1 MVPITEADRNESI
14 TMATANGDDGASPA
28 EAKVTEEEAARVVI
42 DLAEA
47 VEAEA
52 AGDQEAPAPKS
63 APAGKG
69 PGKGPPLPK
78 PQARRVV
85 QISPTPE
92 TSATRSPSRFHFQ
105 RPQNCQRGGVLVMSS
120 DPADRDLAILVRHL
134 TDSGR
139 HQKDVRIDMAL
150 LNLGRLRALRYER
163 NLFNA
168 ATRPVDGQWLGCS
181 LLKRNLLTKTEL
193 EEYRKDIECGY
204 VQFNALGEVFYPGEK
219 VWMTIDG
226 LSEPLGLTVL
236 QSWYQLRSSL
246 FGPEKSFHVEL
257 EFLASVGNTFA
268 KINFQEPMSSYQGTR
283 RLDSM
288 LYQLMTNDMMQ
299 RLKHRGEKYLQAAT
313 STPYVHYARGS
324 FYSHGRSK
332 HAALSDGRVM
342 LDTQRGDHCSLAL
355 QQAVKAFKLQMK
367 HGTESLR
374 IVQEP
379 TTEELWM
386 AWPAL
391 VGFSFT
397 AKCWGQVLVSETSP
411 IEFRADAFE
420 QLVLP
425 APTKEIIKSAV
436 RHASSSGLDFIS
448 GKGDNTIF
456 LLYGPPGCGK
466 TLTAEAIAE
475 MLRMPLYVVTAGDL
489 GITAQEVEQNLSQ
502 VLHLCSEWN
511 ALTLIDEADIFLEA
525 RSTSE
530 LQRNALVCVMLRLLE
545 YHQGILFLTTN
556 RASNIDPA
564 VRSRITVALHYEALN
579 VSGRESV
586 WRNLLKKLGLAFA
599 KLRAQPEDPRAC
611 PEIESHLQFVKVP
624 HGSVEP
630 ASLARHVLNGRQIK
644 SCLVLAIA
652 LAAERKEELCDAL
665 IERAVA
671 VVGEPLA
678 GTEDKVLEP
687 HPTRRVLMPS
697 QSATTASGLSRPSST
712 PRDVGHL
719 ATPRLSREGLLQPK
733 SSVHPVLPSSMM
745 HTPSAQGATSI
756 SWARDSRDLRS
767 HGVLG
772 HDSMPFAVP
781 IRIPDPAAFGAPRPA
796 GVDVSGEEWRFGAT
810 FLSLES
816 NDDWSEEKSVENV
829 QRSARHTAEL
839 LARTLDLEKNAS
851 KFLDDSVTLLQ
862 SVKGKVQSATEGTN
876 YCMRMNMSRLL
887 QQKKALEKGLAE
899 SQEDITT
906 TESLLEQ
913 MQREIQG
920 QKASLEEWEA
930 APEISLDRLDQ
941 RLPLAVQQDIRQS
954 AFERMQEQVHNAKSN
969 VHILSN
975 KCEESKD
982 LLSKLRESYAELQE
996 HLNAKTASWRI
1007 DLQCAKLKS
1016 SGKETSR
1023 SQASNSK
1030 DSLFVAPSPVRL
1042 SKQTLEM
1049 LRCKIKTAAYE
1060 GPHGQGFDVI
1070 FNRYDQDGSGCLSA
1084 REVRR
1089 ALRRSL
1095 RQGHGLEVQVVPG
1108 QAGVGSFKN

>member
-1 MVPITEADRNESI
+1 
-14 TMATANGDDGASPA
+14 
-28 EAKVTEEEAARVVI
+28 
-42 DLAEA
+42 
-47 VEAEA
+47 
-52 AGDQEAPAPKS
+52 
-63 APAGKG
+63 
-69 PGKGPPLPK
+69 
-78 PQARRVV
+78 
-85 QISPTPE
+85 
-92 TSATRSPSRFHFQ
+92 
-105 RPQNCQRGGVLVMSS
+105 MSS
-120 DPADRDLAILVRHL
+120 EPADRDLAILVRHL

-168 ATRPVDGQWLGCS
+168 ATRPVDGQRFLEMCS
-181 LLKRNLLTKTEL
+181 SCGVVAGERPVKLEGLDELINALEGEIEEL

-236 QSWYQLRSSL
+236 QSWYQLQSTL
-246 FGPEKSFHVEL
+246 FGPAKSFHVEL
-257 EFLASVGNTFA
+257 EFLASVGKTFA
-268 KINFQEPMSSYQGTR
+268 KINFQEPMSMYQGTR
-283 RLDSM
+283 RLDAM
-288 LYQLMTNDMMQ
+288 LYQLMTNEIMQ

-313 STPYVHYARGS
+313 STPYMHYARGS

-342 LDTQRGDHCSLAL
+342 LDTQRGQDYGHHAARGGDLCSLAL
-355 QQAVKAFKLQMK
+355 QQAMKAFKLQMK

-374 IVQEP
+374 IVHEP
-379 TTEELWM
+379 TAEELWM

-425 APTKEIIKSAV
+425 AATKEIIKSAV

-579 VSGRESV
+579 FAGRESV
-586 WRNLLKKLGLAFA
+586 WRNLLK
-599 KLRAQPEDPRAC
+599 
-611 PEIESHLQFVKVP
+611 KVP

-652 LAAERKEELCDAL
+652 LAAERKEKLCDAL

-671 VVGEPLA
+671 VVGEPMA
-678 GTEDKVLEP
+678 GMEDKVLEP

-697 QSATTASGLSRPSST
+697 QSATSGLSRPSST

-719 ATPRLSREGLLQPK
+719 ATPRLSRESLLQPK

-745 HTPSAQGATSI
+745 HTPTAQSATSI

-781 IRIPDPAAFGAPRPA
+781 IRIPDPAAFGAL
-796 GVDVSGEEWRFGAT
+796 G
-810 FLSLES
+810 
-816 NDDWSEEKSVENV
+816 
-829 QRSARHTAEL
+829 
-839 LARTLDLEKNAS
+839 
-851 KFLDDSVTLLQ
+851 
-862 SVKGKVQSATEGTN
+862 
-876 YCMRMNMSRLL
+876 
-887 QQKKALEKGLAE
+887 
-899 SQEDITT
+899 
-906 TESLLEQ
+906 
-913 MQREIQG
+913 
-920 QKASLEEWEA
+920 
-930 APEISLDRLDQ
+930 
-941 RLPLAVQQDIRQS
+941 
-954 AFERMQEQVHNAKSN
+954 
-969 VHILSN
+969 
-975 KCEESKD
+975 
-982 LLSKLRESYAELQE
+982 
-996 HLNAKTASWRI
+996 
-1007 DLQCAKLKS
+1007 
-1016 SGKETSR
+1016 
-1023 SQASNSK
+1023 
-1030 DSLFVAPSPVRL
+1030 
-1042 SKQTLEM
+1042 
-1049 LRCKIKTAAYE
+1049 
-1060 GPHGQGFDVI
+1060 
-1070 FNRYDQDGSGCLSA
+1070 
-1084 REVRR
+1084 
-1089 ALRRSL
+1089 
-1095 RQGHGLEVQVVPG
+1095 
-1108 QAGVGSFKN
+1108 